1 MRINAGKTK
10 VMVTAKD
17 TKSADISIEGKPIEE
32 MQKFSYLGQ
41 ITTEDACCETERRSR
56 MAVAKT

>member
-1 MRINAGKTK
+1 
-10 VMVTAKD
+10 MVTAKD